1 VTVAPV
7 ARGGLPTT
15 PARVAR
21 AQAAILDGAAMPAGA
36 ASATASATAGAAM
49 PAGAASATASA
60 TAGAA
65 MPAGAASATASATAG
80 ALAVD
85 AVDAVASG
93 VPVVPALPGRTPFPA
108 AFVAVYRGQLSRG
121 RVARMPL
128 MFVATLQSVG
138 ILLLLR
144 GVVSVS
150 DVRTCAQVV
159 AGCTV
164 LVVAF
169 VALNLLAQR
178 FGALRAAGALD
189 YYLTLPIPGTAV
201 VLGTAASYA
210 TFATPGVVV
219 TAFTG
224 ALLFDLPLSG
234 LWILAPVALLAG
246 ASLAGIGAAA
256 GLLAPRPELATVAGQ
271 LGMSI
276 VLFLGII
283 PADRLP
289 GVGWLVR
296 DALPSSYAV
305 DALTETFLPAVRWGV
320 VALDLGVCALVALA
334 TLAVAAGALRRAG
347 TA

>member
-21 AQAAILDGAAMPAGA
+21 AQAAILDGAAMPA
-36 ASATASATAGAAM
+36 S
-49 PAGAASATASA
+49 
-60 TAGAA
+60 
-65 MPAGAASATASATAG
+65 AASATASATAG
-80 ALAVD
+80 AL

-210 TFATPGVVV
+210 TVATPGVVV

>member
-1 VTVAPV
+1 MTVAPV
-7 ARGGLPTT
+7 AHGGIPAV
-15 PARVAR
+15 PARVTGGSQTSPVAS
-21 AQAAILDGAAMPAGA
+21 AAAGA
-36 ASATASATAGAAM
+36 GAGAG
-49 PAGAASATASA
+49 P
-60 TAGAA
+60 
-65 MPAGAASATASATAG
+65 
-80 ALAVD
+80 V
-85 AVDAVASG
+85 G
-93 VPVVPALPGRTPFPA
+93 VPVVPAVPGRTSFSV

-144 GVVSVS
+144 GVVSIS
-150 DVRTCAQVV
+150 DVTTCAQVV

-189 YYLTLPIPGTAV
+189 YYLTLPVPGTAV

-210 TFATPGVVV
+210 TFAVPGVIV
-219 TAFTG
+219 TAVTG
-224 ALLFDLPLSG
+224 ALLFGLPLSG
-234 LWILAPVALLAG
+234 LWVLAPVALLAG

-283 PADRLP
+283 PSDRLP

-296 DALPSSYAV
+296 DVLPSSYAV
-305 DALTETFLPAVRWGV
+305 DALSETFLPSARWGI
-320 VALDLGVCALVALA
+320 VALDLGVCALVAVI
-334 TLAVAAGALRRAG
+334 TLAAAAGALRRAG

>member
-1 VTVAPV
+1 MTVAPV
-7 ARGGLPTT
+7 VPGGIPAAGGPQASPLGPADRVGT
-15 PARVAR
+15 P
-21 AQAAILDGAAMPAGA
+21 GAATAAGA
-36 ASATASATAGAAM
+36 VGGGT
-49 PAGAASATASA
+49 
-60 TAGAA
+60 
-65 MPAGAASATASATAG
+65 
-80 ALAVD
+80 
-85 AVDAVASG
+85 
-93 VPVVPALPGRTPFPA
+93 VPVVPVMPGRTPFLA
-108 AFVAVYRGQLSRG
+108 AFAAVYRGQLSRG
-121 RVARMPL
+121 KVARMPL

-150 DVRTCAQVV
+150 DVTTCAQVV

-189 YYLTLPIPGTAV
+189 YYLTLPVPGTAV

-210 TFATPGVVV
+210 TFAVPGVVV
-219 TAFTG
+219 TAVTG

-234 LWILAPVALLAG
+234 LWVLAPVALLAG
-246 ASLAGIGAAA
+246 GSLAGIGAAA
-256 GLLAPRPELATVAGQ
+256 GLLAPRPELATIAGQ

-283 PADRLP
+283 PSDRLP

-296 DALPSSYAV
+296 DVLPSSYAV
-305 DALTETFLPAVRWGV
+305 DALTETFLPSVRWGI
-320 VALDLGVCALVALA
+320 VALDLGVCALVAVV
-334 TLAVAAGALRRAG
+334 TLAAAAGALRRAG

>member
-1 VTVAPV
+1 MTVAPV

-21 AQAAILDGAAMPAGA
+21 AQAAILDGAAMPA
-36 ASATASATAGAAM
+36 S
-49 PAGAASATASA
+49 
-60 TAGAA
+60 
-65 MPAGAASATASATAG
+65 AASATASATAG
-80 ALAVD
+80 AL

>member
-7 ARGGLPTT
+7 AH
-15 PARVAR
+15 
-21 AQAAILDGAAMPAGA
+21 GAVPAGPGPVA
-36 ASATASATAGAAM
+36 AGPDRASVGGVA
-49 PAGAASATASA
+49 PA
-60 TAGAA
+60 
-65 MPAGAASATASATAG
+65 
-80 ALAVD
+80 
-85 AVDAVASG
+85 
-93 VPVVPALPGRTPFPA
+93 VPVAPGVPGRTSFLVSFA
-108 AFVAVYRGQLSRG
+108 AVYRGQLSRG

-144 GVVSVS
+144 GVVSLS
-150 DVRTCAQVV
+150 DVTTCAQVV

-189 YYLTLPIPGTAV
+189 YYLTLPVPGTAV

-210 TFATPGVVV
+210 TFAAPGVVV
-219 TAFTG
+219 TAVTG

-234 LWILAPVALLAG
+234 LWVLAPVALLAG

-283 PADRLP
+283 PSDRLP

-320 VALDLGVCALVALA
+320 VALDLGVCALVAVV
-334 TLAVAAGALRRAG
+334 TLAAAAGALRRAG